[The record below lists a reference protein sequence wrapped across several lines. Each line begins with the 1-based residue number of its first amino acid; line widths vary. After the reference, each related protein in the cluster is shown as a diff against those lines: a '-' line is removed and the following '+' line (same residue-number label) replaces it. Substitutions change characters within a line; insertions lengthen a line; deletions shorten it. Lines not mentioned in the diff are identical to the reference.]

1 METLDSGIE
10 EVSEHEVK
18 RNVDRV
24 TPKMPYE
31 MTVQEIL
38 TRIEQ
43 VKIRGKRAVS
53 NYEFYYYN
61 ELKEEI
67 ADLRKELKNRRVTS

>member
-1 METLDSGIE
+1 METLESGIE

-18 RNVDRV
+18 RNVDRII
-24 TPKMPYE
+24 PKMPYE
-31 MTVQEIL
+31 MSVQEIL

-43 VKIRGKRAVS
+43 IKIRGKRAVS

-61 ELKEEI
+61 ELISEL
-67 ADLRKELKNRRVTS
+67 ADLRKELKRRRGA